1 MFNRNRKLRKN
12 QSIRDLVQETNI
24 SLNDLI
30 CPIFLIDGKNKTE
43 EISSM
48 SGIYRKSL
56 DLQLIDIQEMVS
68 LGIKSIIL
76 FPSINKQKK
85 TKDAREALNPSG
97 LIPKSIKSI
106 KRKFPNIVVISD
118 IALDPY
124 NSDGHDGIYKD
135 GIILNDETV
144 KILTKQALLH
154 AKSGVDFVSPSDM
167 MDGRIFEI
175 RNSLD
180 KNGFEYTGIISYSAK
195 FASSLYGPFRDAL
208 NSELKQGDKKTY
220 QINPANSREALKEI
234 IDDESEGADMVMIKP
249 ASLYLDI
256 IHQAKNLTLLPV
268 VAYQVSGEYSM
279 IKTAGDEKFI
289 NLDDAILESLL
300 SIKRAGAD
308 LIISYFTYY
317 LAKNK
322 LVSNS

>member
-1 MFNRNRKLRKN
+1 MYNRNRKLRKN

-76 FPSINKQKK
+76 FPSISKSKK
-85 TKDAREALNPSG
+85 TKDGREALNPSG

-180 KNGFEYTGIISYSAK
+180 KNGFDYTGIISYSAK

-249 ASLYLDI
+249 ASIYLDI

-279 IKTAGDEKFI
+279 IKTAGDKKFI
-289 NLDDAILESLL
+289 NLDDAILESLI

>member
-1 MFNRNRKLRKN
+1 MYNRNRKLRKN

-76 FPSINKQKK
+76 FPSISKSKK
-85 TKDAREALNPSG
+85 TKDGREALNPSG

-106 KRKFPNIVVISD
+106 KRNFPNIVVISD

-180 KNGFEYTGIISYSAK
+180 KNGFDYTGIISYSAK

-249 ASLYLDI
+249 ASIYLDI

-279 IKTAGDEKFI
+279 IKTAGDKKFI
-289 NLDDAILESLL
+289 NLDDAILESLI